1 MRSLRAFQVLLVFL
15 ALFVVAVG
23 TADILF
29 GTAPLPGDTSVSP
42 EVDSNYRFFAAV
54 FLTLGVLLLWVAR
67 RPLEPGRGL
76 ALWWASG
83 AVFLGG
89 LARIVSLVAAGSPAP
104 LVYALLA
111 LELVAPPVLVLW
123 HRALT
128 NRARVAETGT
138 TEAEITEAE
147 DAESR
152 VTE

>member
-23 TADILF
+23 TMDILF

-42 EVDSNYRFFAAV
+42 DVDSNYRFFAAI
-54 FLTLGVLLLWVAR
+54 FLAVGVLLLWVAL
-67 RPLEPGRGL
+67 RPLERDRSL

-89 LARIVSLVAAGSPAP
+89 LARILSLLVAGAP
-104 LVYALLA
+104 TPLFYALLT

-128 NRARVAETGT
+128 KRVQVAE
-138 TEAEITEAE
+138 
-147 DAESR
+147 
-152 VTE
+152 